1 MTTIFVFARAI
12 TYAVLFVGL
21 VLIYLPAR
29 VLSWAT
35 IAPPSTM
42 AGPQVAGI
50 VVGTGGGLIA
60 LWCVLTF
67 ASVGR
72 GTPAPFDPPQRL
84 VSSGPYRVMRN
95 PMYLGAAL
103 ALIGAAAYYES
114 LPILGYATLFGLLAH
129 VFVVVYEEPTLRRLF
144 GDEYVDYCRRVRR
157 WAPRLKRP

>member
-1 MTTIFVFARAI
+1 MTTIFVFTRAI

-29 VLSWAT
+29 FLSWAT